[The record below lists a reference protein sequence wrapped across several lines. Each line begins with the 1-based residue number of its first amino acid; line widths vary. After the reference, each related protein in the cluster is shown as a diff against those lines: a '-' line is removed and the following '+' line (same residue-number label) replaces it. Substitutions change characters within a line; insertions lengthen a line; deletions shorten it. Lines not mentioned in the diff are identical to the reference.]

1 MRHSVENT
9 NDYWFIVEPYVHIKL
24 ASKKALLYNTLDNSS
39 IEVDDYEIIQLL
51 EELLQEE
58 NFGVILLESKKIQNK
73 NIKDFIEKL
82 RKYYMGDIIDIC
94 LSKKKPIQ
102 ISPFF
107 NLRAMGKSAIYKE
120 QNFPINID
128 GLKYLH
134 EINIHIENYDMD
146 IFNLINFLL
155 PIPQNVIYNII
166 VNKKNSILNSEL
178 LSFLIQ
184 RNSLIKIKISDLS
197 AHIPILQSE
206 YENISYFITIKSPIN
221 IQELATFQSLLS
233 KQKRSIE
240 YIFEVTSD
248 EDCFQIEEL
257 VKQFEIK
264 EYSLKPIYTG
274 VNLQF
279 FEQNVFLTK
288 EDILN
293 SSNSIKDIFAHQ
305 MMNTN
310 DFGKI
315 NIMPNGDIFANLNYS
330 KLGNINNCDI
340 ATIIYKEIHEGQSW
354 LRIREQAPC
363 CNCLYQWLC
372 PSPSDYEIEIGRYN
386 LCHVQKGK

>member
-1 MRHSVENT
+1 MGKIK
-9 NDYWFIVEPYVHIKL
+9 FIGIH
-24 ASKKALLYNTLDNSS
+24 D
-39 IEVDDYEIIQLL
+39 
-51 EELLQEE
+51 
-58 NFGVILLESKKIQNK
+58 
-73 NIKDFIEKL
+73 
-82 RKYYMGDIIDIC
+82 IDISNLTRF
-94 LSKKKPIQ
+94 LSPV
-102 ISPFF
+102 
-107 NLRAMGKSAIYKE
+107 
-120 QNFPINID
+120 
-128 GLKYLH
+128 
-134 EINIHIENYDMD
+134 
-146 IFNLINFLL
+146 
-155 PIPQNVIYNII
+155 PQNVIYNII
-166 VNKKNSILNSEL
+166 VNKKNSILNSVL

-184 RNSLIKIKISDLS
+184 RNSLIKIKLSDLS
-197 AHIPILQSE
+197 AHIPTLQSE
-206 YENISYFITIKSPIN
+206 YENISYFIMIKSPIN

-240 YIFEVTSD
+240 YVFEVTSD
-248 EDCFQIEEL
+248 EDCLQIEEL
-257 VKQFEIK
+257 AKQFKIK

-274 VNLQF
+274 ANLQF
-279 FEQNVFLTK
+279 FEHNVFLTK

-315 NIMPNGDIFANLNYS
+315 NIMPNGDIFANLNYP
-330 KLGNINNCDI
+330 KLGNIDNCDI
-340 ATIIYKEIHEGQSW
+340 TTIVYKEIHEGQSW